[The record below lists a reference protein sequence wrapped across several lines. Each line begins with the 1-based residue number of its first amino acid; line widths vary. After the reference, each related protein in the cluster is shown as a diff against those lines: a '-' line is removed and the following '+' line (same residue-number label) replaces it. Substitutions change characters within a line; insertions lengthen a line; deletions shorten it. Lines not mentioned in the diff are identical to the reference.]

1 MFKFEN
7 SSEFKGFYEGAMEW
21 AENPTIA
28 YAQALRDM
36 GFPIQKQC
44 VIIARKFDE
53 ATAEAVIDHLIEM
66 EVLHE
71 LEDHGIII

>member
-7 SSEFKGFYEGAMEW
+7 SNEFKGFYEDAMNW
-21 AENPTIA
+21 AEDPAIA

-44 VIIARKFDE
+44 VIIAKKFDE

-66 EVLHE
+66 EVLNE
-71 LEDHGIII
+71 LESHGIED